1 MPFYSVPV
9 HPNQTI
15 SRTNITKYP
24 FHTFP
29 FPVPSRFD
37 FLQPIR
43 GFFFFQSLSIFFVS
57 AHEYQP
63 HLNVYSYPSPLFLSL
78 PTGLNVDHD
87 LPKSSLLLA
96 STETC
101 VAGVHFFFLR
111 HLSELSLSD
120 RIPEHLFPPCQP
132 MNFLSQYLYYT
143 PMLML
148 RNATQYCT

>member
-1 MPFYSVPV
+1 MA
-9 HPNQTI
+9 
-15 SRTNITKYP
+15 
-24 FHTFP
+24 
-29 FPVPSRFD
+29 
-37 FLQPIR
+37 
-43 GFFFFQSLSIFFVS
+43 FFFQSLSIFFVS

-63 HLNVYSYPSPLFLSL
+63 HLNVYSYPSPLFQSL

-87 LPKSSLLLA
+87 LPRSSLLLA

-132 MNFLSQYLYYT
+132 MIFLSQYPHYS
-143 PMLML
+143 PMLVL
-148 RNATQYCT
+148 RNATQYCTCHWLRSIFIRRSNCGIWRERLFIFSATSYF